1 MDIKLKNKI
10 LSYFKNIWL
19 IEICIVL
26 ISGFYIISDIY
37 KSNESGVE
45 SKVVSAVLRTI
56 YPKGYYGEK
65 FKNEIKGLNE
75 DLYENYEFKDTIN
88 SIDNEF
94 LGDKNYKYIKG
105 YFGSNVK
112 FILINK
118 NTDTIVTHDEECKN
132 DFDYDTYLDNDP
144 SALNNEIESFINSRF
159 RKVIV
164 VHYDNS
170 EKNNKNPT
178 LKIRLKN
185 QKSSYLQKLSKEYEE
200 YYYTTSLRY
209 YDKSESRMS
218 WAISLYVF
226 IVSFILLKIVGVII
240 FNKKVPKI
248 RGNFI
253 SNFIYVARY
262 GFKFSQTRKTLIISI
277 IGLILF
283 FITYLYFLALGGYE
297 NNLIVSFFSTY
308 PFKGSFLLMIL
319 PMIGILYS
327 IRKSIEIYMV
337 TENLKEINKGN
348 LDFKI
353 VEQGSPE
360 IRELVKDIVQI
371 KDGYKIAANEI
382 LKNEKMKTELISNV
396 SHDLRTPLTSIIN
409 YVNILQDKS
418 LSEEEK
424 NECIQI
430 IDQKSK
436 KLKVLIDDL
445 FEMSKINS
453 GKMEL
458 HRERI
463 ELMSLVHQVIGEYS
477 YLYEEKHIEFVI
489 EGDKEE
495 YMIDLDGKLMS
506 RVVENIVINALKYS
520 LENTR
525 VFVEFKETDK
535 YVSLSFKNVANYNMD
550 FDNEDIFG
558 RFVRGDKS
566 RNSNVEG
573 SGLGLAITKS
583 IVELHNGKVNINTE
597 GDMFK
602 IYILLPKNNN
612 Y

>member
-1 MDIKLKNKI
+1 MDIRLKNKI
-10 LSYFKNIWL
+10 LSYFRNIWL

-26 ISGFYIISDIY
+26 VSGFYIVTDIHKSDV
-37 KSNESGVE
+37 EGVD
-45 SKVVSAVLRTI
+45 SKVVSAVLRTV

-75 DLYENYEFKDTIN
+75 DLYENYEFKGIIN
-88 SIDNEF
+88 SIDNQF
-94 LGDKNYKYIKG
+94 LGDKNYKYVKD
-105 YFGSNVK
+105 YFGSNIK
-112 FILINK
+112 FILRNK
-118 NTDTIVTHDEECKN
+118 KTDTLVTNDEEFKN

-144 SALNNEIESFINSRF
+144 SVLNNEIEEFMNKRF
-159 RKVIV
+159 RKVV
-164 VHYDNS
+164 TVHYDNT
-170 EKNNKNPT
+170 EKSDKNPT
-178 LKIRLKN
+178 LKIKLKN
-185 QKSSYLQKLSKEYEE
+185 EKSSYLQKLNDEYEE
-200 YYYTTSLRY
+200 YYYTTSSRY
-209 YDKSESRMS
+209 YDKNETRLF
-218 WAISLYVF
+218 WAISVYIF
-226 IVSFILLKIVGVII
+226 IVIFILLKIIGVII
-240 FNKKVPKI
+240 YNKKVPKL

-253 SNFIYVARY
+253 SNIIYVGRY
-262 GFKFSQTRKTLIISI
+262 GFRFSQTRKTLIISI
-277 IGLILF
+277 VGLIIF
-283 FITYLYFLALGGYE
+283 FIAYLYFLAIGGYE
-297 NNLIVSFFSTY
+297 NNIIVSFFSTY
-308 PFKGSFLLMIL
+308 PFKGSFMLMIL

-337 TENLKEINKGN
+337 TEKLKEINKGN
-348 LDFKI
+348 LDYKI

-360 IRELVKDIVQI
+360 IRELIKDIVQI
-371 KDGYKIAANEI
+371 KDGYKIAADEI

-424 NECIQI
+424 NEYVQI

-453 GKMEL
+453 GKMQL
-458 HRERI
+458 HKERI

-477 YLYEEKHIEFVI
+477 YLYEDKHIEFVI
-489 EGDKEE
+489 ESSKDE
-495 YMIDLDGKLMS
+495 YMMDLDGKLMS

-525 VFVEFKETDK
+525 VFVQFAETDK
-535 YVSLSFKNVANYNMD
+535 YVSLAFKNVANYNMS

-583 IVELHNGKVNINTE
+583 IVDIHNGKVKIDTE

-602 IYILLPKNNN
+602 IYILLPEEE
-612 Y
+612 

>member
-1 MDIKLKNKI
+1 MDIRLKNKI
-10 LSYFKNIWL
+10 LSYFRNIWL

-26 ISGFYIISDIY
+26 VSGFYIVTDIHKSDV
-37 KSNESGVE
+37 EGVD
-45 SKVVSAVLRTI
+45 SKVVSAVLRTV

-75 DLYENYEFKDTIN
+75 DLYENYEFKGIIN
-88 SIDNEF
+88 SIDNQF
-94 LGDKNYKYIKG
+94 LGDKNYKYVKD
-105 YFGSNVK
+105 YFGSNIK
-112 FILINK
+112 FILRNK
-118 NTDTIVTHDEECKN
+118 KTDTLVTNDEEFKN

-144 SALNNEIESFINSRF
+144 SVLNNEIEEFMNKRF
-159 RKVIV
+159 RKVV
-164 VHYDNS
+164 TVHYDNT
-170 EKNNKNPT
+170 EKSDKNPT
-178 LKIRLKN
+178 LKIKLKN
-185 QKSSYLQKLSKEYEE
+185 EKSSYLQKLNDEYEE
-200 YYYTTSLRY
+200 YYYTTSSRY
-209 YDKSESRMS
+209 YDKNETRLF
-218 WAISLYVF
+218 WAISVYIF
-226 IVSFILLKIVGVII
+226 IVIFILLKIIGVII
-240 FNKKVPKI
+240 YNKKVPKL

-253 SNFIYVARY
+253 SNIIYVGRY
-262 GFKFSQTRKTLIISI
+262 GFRFSQTRKTLIISI
-277 IGLILF
+277 VGLIIF
-283 FITYLYFLALGGYE
+283 FIAYLYFLAIGGYE
-297 NNLIVSFFSTY
+297 NNIIVSFFSTY
-308 PFKGSFLLMIL
+308 PFKGSFMLMIL

-337 TENLKEINKGN
+337 TEKLKEINKGN
-348 LDFKI
+348 LDYKI

-360 IRELVKDIVQI
+360 IRELIKDIVQI
-371 KDGYKIAANEI
+371 KDGYKIAADEI

-424 NECIQI
+424 NEYVQI

-453 GKMEL
+453 GKMQL
-458 HRERI
+458 HKERI

-477 YLYEEKHIEFVI
+477 YLYEDKHIEFVI
-489 EGDKEE
+489 ESSKDE
-495 YMIDLDGKLMS
+495 YMMDLDGKLMS

-525 VFVEFKETDK
+525 VFVQFAETDK
-535 YVSLSFKNVANYNMD
+535 YVSLAFKNVANYNMS

-583 IVELHNGKVNINTE
+583 IVDIHNGKVKIDTE

-602 IYILLPKNNN
+602 IYILLPKEE
-612 Y
+612 

>member
-10 LSYFKNIWL
+10 LSYFRNIWL

-26 ISGFYIISDIY
+26 ISGFYIISDIH
-37 KSNESGVE
+37 KSEVEGVD

-65 FKNEIKGLNE
+65 FKVEVKGLNE
-75 DLYENYEFKDTIN
+75 DLYENYEFKGIIN
-88 SIDNEF
+88 SIDNQF
-94 LGDKNYKYIKG
+94 LGDKNYKYVKD
-105 YFGSNVK
+105 YFGSNIK
-112 FILINK
+112 FILRNK
-118 NTDTIVTHDEECKN
+118 KTDTIVTNDEEFKN
-132 DFDYDTYLDNDP
+132 DFDYDTFLDNDP
-144 SALNNEIESFINSRF
+144 TVLNNEIESFINKRF
-159 RKVIV
+159 SKVVTI
-164 VHYDNS
+164 YYNNS
-170 EKNNKNPT
+170 EKNDKNPT
-178 LKIRLKN
+178 LKVKLKN
-185 QKSSYLQKLSKEYEE
+185 EKTSCLEKLSSEYEE
-200 YYYTTSLRY
+200 YYYTTSSRY
-209 YDKSESRMS
+209 YDKNETRLF
-218 WAISLYVF
+218 WAISIYII
-226 IVSFILLKIVGVII
+226 IVILMLIKIIGVII
-240 FNKKVPKI
+240 YNKGIPKI

-253 SNFIYVARY
+253 SNIIYVGKY
-262 GFKFSQTRKTLIISI
+262 GFGFSQTRKTLIISI
-277 IGLILF
+277 VGLILF
-283 FITYLYFLALGGYE
+283 FISYLYFLAIGGYE
-297 NNLIVSFFSTY
+297 NNIIVSFFSTY

-319 PMIGILYS
+319 PMVGILYS

-337 TENLKEINKGN
+337 TEKLKEINKGN
-348 LDFKI
+348 LDYQI

-360 IRELVKDIVQI
+360 IRELIKDIVQI
-371 KDGYKIAANEI
+371 KDGYKIAADEI

-424 NECIQI
+424 NEYVQI

-436 KLKVLIDDL
+436 KLKILIDDL

-453 GKMEL
+453 GKMQL
-458 HRERI
+458 HKERI
-463 ELMSLVHQVIGEYS
+463 ELLSLVHQVIGEYS
-477 YLYEEKHIEFVI
+477 YLYEDKHIEFVI
-489 EGDKEE
+489 ESSKEA
-495 YMIDLDGKLMS
+495 YMMNLDGKLMS
-506 RVVENIVINALKYS
+506 RVVENIVINAMKYS

-525 VFVEFKETDK
+525 VFVQFTETDK
-535 YVSLSFKNVANYNMD
+535 YVSLAFKNVANYNMD

-583 IVELHNGKVNINTE
+583 IIDIHNGKVKINTE

-602 IYILLPKNNN
+602 IYILLPKEE
-612 Y
+612 